1 VSFRLVFLGSGSS
14 GGVPRIGGSWGAC
27 DPQNPRNRRRRCA
40 VLVQRF
46 GKNGH
51 TSVLIDTP
59 PDIREQLIDAGVD
72 HINGVLYTHD
82 HADHTHGIDD
92 LRAFFHIT
100 KRRVDVHMDAAT
112 RASLESRFSYCF
124 STKPGSG
131 YVPILEA
138 HDICPPKPVLIDGP
152 GGPIDAIPVI
162 QEHGEIT
169 SLGFRFGGLAYSPD
183 ISDLPNSS
191 LALFA
196 GLDVWIVDALR
207 PMPHPSHWSVK
218 QALEWIERL
227 QPKRAIL
234 THMTAELDYAA
245 LKRGLPPHI
254 EPAYDGM
261 TVDF

>member
-1 VSFRLVFLGSGSS
+1 
-14 GGVPRIGGSWGAC
+14 
-27 DPQNPRNRRRRCA
+27 
-40 VLVQRF
+40 
-46 GKNGH
+46 
-51 TSVLIDTP
+51 
-59 PDIREQLIDAGVD
+59 
-72 HINGVLYTHD
+72 
-82 HADHTHGIDD
+82 
-92 LRAFFHIT
+92 
-100 KRRVDVHMDAAT
+100 MDAAT
-112 RASLESRFSYCF
+112 RASLESRFRYCF

-138 HDICPPKPVLIDGP
+138 HEICPPKPLRIDGP
-152 GGPIDAIPVI
+152 GGPVDAIPVI

-183 ISDLPNSS
+183 ISDVPNSS
-191 LALFA
+191 LPLFA

-207 PMPHPSHWSVK
+207 PLPHPSHWSVK

-227 QPKRAIL
+227 KPKRAIL